1 MTMMMMVGWSSH
13 GCSMRFPFISPTEEA
28 VEKALEMPAEASGKD
43 VPAAPAPVFE
53 DPEERADVEEA
64 QAPEFR
70 FSFCPDGWFKHGARC
85 FRFVNSPMSWH
96 NAEEYCNSLGAH
108 LPSASNPSEY
118 RFLQQLTQ
126 TAGQANA
133 WLGGFYLQTRWM
145 WIDSQGFYY
154 ANWYSQ
160 VSPTSCPCL
169 YLNLN
174 RGWSNGNCASSFRF
188 ICTISPGSC

>member
-1 MTMMMMVGWSSH
+1 
-13 GCSMRFPFISPTEEA
+13 
-28 VEKALEMPAEASGKD
+28 MPAEASGKD
-43 VPAAPAPVFE
+43 VPAAPEAAGEKPVADPESEEKKAEEMKEESAPAPRRAPVFE

-96 NAEEYCNSLGAH
+96 NAEEYCNSLGAQ

-126 TAGQANA
+126 TASQTTA
-133 WLGGFYLQTRWM
+133 WLGGFYLQSRWM
-145 WIDSQGFYY
+145 WIDRQGFYY

-160 VSPTSCPCL
+160 ATATSYPCI
-169 YLNLN
+169 YLNSN
-174 RGWSNGNCASSFRF
+174 KGWSNANCNTNLRF
-188 ICTISPGSC
+188 ICSVSPGSC

>member
-1 MTMMMMVGWSSH
+1 SCCCVFVQRLCLRTQRREQMWRRPRLLSVRTTSL
-13 GCSMRFPFISPTEEA
+13 FPIFPTALVKQLFLCVSP
-28 VEKALEMPAEASGKD
+28 V
-43 VPAAPAPVFE
+43 
-53 DPEERADVEEA
+53 
-64 QAPEFR
+64 R

-174 RGWSNGNCASSFRF
+174 SKSTTSKGTIGLGLVLQLLF
-188 ICTISPGSC
+188 ILKYNLNFNQ